1 MERAPPMID
10 VDSQLDTLV
19 QAGLL
24 LLESGAATYRVEE
37 TLHVMSR
44 AFGLAEFEVVIFPT
58 GFTLTVHGPHHS
70 LTRVCRVRRLGV
82 NMSRVSAINSL
93 SREAAAGSISPAQ
106 VSAHL
111 ERIRRERSH
120 YPTWLVVTGVA
131 VACGAFAALLGGGWR
146 ELAAT
151 VFGAALAM
159 LARVALRKAALLP
172 LVVVV
177 IAAFLATAAT
187 SLGCRALRCPSPDL
201 APVAAVLQLVPGVPM
216 VTAVID
222 LATGDILSG
231 VVRGVYAAVIAAGI
245 ALGMLLYL
253 AWGF

>member
-1 MERAPPMID
+1 MEHPPPMID
-10 VDSQLDTLV
+10 VDSRLDTLV
-19 QAGLL
+19 QAGQL

-44 AFGLAEFEVVIFPT
+44 ALGLAEFEAVIFPT
-58 GFTLTVHGPHHS
+58 GFTLTVHGPRHS
-70 LTRVCRVRRLGV
+70 LTRVCRVRHLGV
-82 NMSRVSAINSL
+82 NMYRVSAINSL
-93 SREAAAGSISPAQ
+93 SREAVAGSISPAQ
-106 VSAHL
+106 VGSHL
-111 ERIRRERSH
+111 ERIRRERGR
-120 YPTWLVVTGVA
+120 YPTWLVVSGVA
-131 VACGAFAALLGGGWR
+131 VSCGAFALLLGGGWR
-146 ELAAT
+146 ELAAALI
-151 VFGAALAM
+151 GAALAM
-159 LARVALRKAALLP
+159 FARVALRKAALLP

-177 IAAFLATAAT
+177 IAAFIAAAAS

-231 VVRGVYAAVIAAGI
+231 VVRGAYVAVIAAGI

>member
-1 MERAPPMID
+1 M
-10 VDSQLDTLV
+10 
-19 QAGLL
+19 
-24 LLESGAATYRVEE
+24 Y
-37 TLHVMSR
+37 
-44 AFGLAEFEVVIFPT
+44 
-58 GFTLTVHGPHHS
+58 
-70 LTRVCRVRRLGV
+70 
-82 NMSRVSAINSL
+82 RVSAINSL
-93 SREAAAGSISPAQ
+93 SREVAAGSVSPPQ
-106 VSAHL
+106 VDAHL
-111 ERIRRERSH
+111 DRIRRERGH
-120 YPTWLVVTGVA
+120 YPIGLIIMGIGIS
-131 VACGAFAALLGGGWR
+131 CGAFAMLLGGGWR

-159 LARVALRKAALLP
+159 SVRVALRKAALLP

-177 IAAFLATAAT
+177 SAAFVATAA
-187 SLGCRALRCPSPDL
+187 SSAGCWALRCPSPDL

-231 VVRGVYAAVIAAGI
+231 VVRGMYAAVIAAGI

>member
-1 MERAPPMID
+1 MID
-10 VDSQLDTLV
+10 TDSRLDILV
-19 QAGLL
+19 QVSQM

-37 TLHVMSR
+37 TLRVMGR
-44 AFGLAEFEVVIFPT
+44 ALGLAEFEAVIFPT
-58 GFTLTVHGPHHS
+58 GFTLTAHGPQHS
-70 LTRVCRVRRLGV
+70 LTRVCRVRHLGV
-82 NMSRVSAINSL
+82 NMYRVSAINSL
-93 SREAAAGSISPAQ
+93 SREASAGSISPGQ
-106 VSAHL
+106 VYADL
-111 ERIRRERSH
+111 ERVRRDSAR
-120 YPTWLVVTGVA
+120 YPSWLVVFGIA
-131 VACGAFAALLGGGWR
+131 ISCGAFVLLLGGGWR
-146 ELAAT
+146 ELVAT
-151 VFGAALAM
+151 MVSAGLAM
-159 LARVALRKAALLP
+159 FARVALRRFALLP

-177 IAAFLATAAT
+177 IAAFIATAVS
-187 SLGCRALRCPSPDL
+187 SLGCWALSCPSPDL